1 MSQPHGW
8 RTAPAAE
15 LIAHIL
21 WRYHQRHREQLP
33 ELISLAQRVEQVHGT
48 HSQCPNGLAGH
59 LQAMQQELESHM
71 CKEEHVLFPLLQHG
85 LSRPAAAP
93 IRVMRLEHDEHTQAL
108 KTLLVLTDAFT
119 SPADACNT
127 WRALYQGL
135 QVFHDDLLE
144 HIQLENEVLFS
155 TV

>member
-1 MSQPHGW
+1 MSQAHDW

-33 ELISLAQRVEQVHGT
+33 ELINQARRVEQVHST
-48 HSQCPNGLAGH
+48 HRQCPNGLAEH

-71 CKEEHVLFPLLQHG
+71 CKEEHVLFPLLQQG
-85 LSRPAAAP
+85 LGQHAAAP
-93 IRVMRLEHDEHTQAL
+93 IRVMRLEHDEHGQAL
-108 KTLLVLTDAFT
+108 QTLLALTDTFT
-119 SPADACNT
+119 PPADACNT

-135 QVFHDDLLE
+135 QVFHDDLVE

-155 TV
+155 